1 MSLPNVTSPQPAP
14 ESSPIAG
21 SVLPIQRAEELLL
34 TLPGVISARIMAD
47 PTGAVEEI
55 HVLTSDAVSP
65 KQTVRNIESA
75 LIAHLGMRVSHKK
88 ISVAMTSEASGP
100 RPRYTSGAHAVLE
113 RLSVP
118 KGVPV
123 QPEPPPAPVP
133 TPTPTSVPVVPGP
146 NSPRRALYFEDIE
159 IRRSRTRGVLVR
171 VSLKKGDEEFVGEA
185 EGMES
190 DRIRVELAARAT
202 LAAITASG
210 ETRAFALEGYRML
223 DAFEREFVFVGV
235 TIRAGRETL
244 LLTGSAE
251 VRESAET
258 ASVLAV
264 LDATNR
270 WVAFT
275 R

>member
-1 MSLPNVTSPQPAP
+1 MSLPNVSDSSSASEP
-14 ESSPIAG
+14 SPIAG

-34 TLPGVISARIMAD
+34 TLPGIISARIMAD

-55 HVLTSDAVSP
+55 HVLTTDAVSP

-88 ISVAMTSEASGP
+88 ISVAMTSDGSGP
-100 RPRYTSGAHAVLE
+100 RPRFSSGSHPVLE
-113 RLSVP
+113 RMSVP
-118 KGVPV
+118 QGVQAVVEPVPV
-123 QPEPPPAPVP
+123 I
-133 TPTPTSVPVVPGP
+133 TTPTSSPVVAAP
-146 NSPRRALYFEDIE
+146 NAPRRALYFEDIE

-171 VSLKKGDEEFVGEA
+171 VSLRKGDEEYAGEA

-210 ETRAFALEGYRML
+210 ETRGFALEGYRML

-235 TIRAGRETL
+235 TVRAGRETV

-270 WVAFT
+270 WVTFA

>member
-1 MSLPNVTSPQPAP
+1 MSLPNVHPPAP
-14 ESSPIAG
+14 EPSPIAG

-47 PTGAVEEI
+47 VSGAVEEI

-88 ISVAMTSEASGP
+88 ISVAMTSEAGRSRMSTPNGI
-100 RPRYTSGAHAVLE
+100 AVLE
-113 RLSVP
+113 RLSEP
-118 KGVPV
+118 TGVPTI
-123 QPEPPPAPVP
+123 PEPAAALVP
-133 TPTPTSVPVVPGP
+133 DTPK
-146 NSPRRALYFEDIE
+146 RRFYFEDIE
-159 IRRSRTRGVLVR
+159 VRRSRTRGVLVR
-171 VSLKKGDEEFVGEA
+171 VTLRKDDEEFVGEA
-185 EGMES
+185 EGMENE
-190 DRIRVELAARAT
+190 RIRVELAARAT
-202 LAAITASG
+202 LAAIAASG
-210 ETRAFALEGYRML
+210 ETRGFALEGYRML

-235 TIRAGRETL
+235 TVRAGRESAL
-244 LLTGSAE
+244 LAGSAE

-270 WVAFT
+270 WVTFAT